1 VSDQRRAYQSVVH
14 CARSTKKERRK
25 TWVGLRISGLS
36 LIFSPSLAPSLSLS
50 PSAYPVERNEIIFYT
65 LHAICFY
72 FSSPRTSIGIVILK
86 KLFLRAGLCNRFR
99 RSLRP
104 LRPTSYWQSFRLHV
118 AGNRLPLITAICS
131 FSRSPAE
138 ALKLYVY
145 SAQIFIHDASCL
157 SERWKFK
164 CNPRRTLQKEL

>member
-1 VSDQRRAYQSVVH
+1 MRKPASVGSEACVSISRPLCSLYQEGKEENLGWVENKWIIAYFLSI
-14 CARSTKKERRK
+14 AR
-25 TWVGLRISGLS
+25 
-36 LIFSPSLAPSLSLS
+36 SLSLPLS
-50 PSAYPVERNEIIFYT
+50 LSAYPVERNEIIFYT

-131 FSRSPAE
+131 LSPSLRPRHLNCMFIARRFSSRGS
-138 ALKLYVY
+138 L
-145 SAQIFIHDASCL
+145 F
-157 SERWKFK
+157 ERAVKV
-164 CNPRRTLQKEL
+164 QM